1 MTVRLDDVPG
11 FQRDAAGSAVLT
23 GPALSLFRR
32 IDRDLAS
39 LGEEL
44 GAQPMASPS
53 LLPVEELKRIDY
65 FTSFPHLVC
74 FPASPRSDDAVLESF
89 RQANGPASE
98 STSITLGPL
107 SDVRTVLAPAACYGV
122 YPALRD
128 RSIRRGGEVY
138 DVKST
143 CFRREKETFP
153 LRRQATFTMR
163 EAVYAGDLEG
173 ARAHLERAR
182 ERVLALAEHY
192 GLRVTV
198 ETATDPFFDP
208 ARSARFAHQ
217 KLFPT
222 KFEFKVGDLAIG
234 SLNLHRNYF
243 GEAFRIV
250 HDGIPASTACV
261 AYGIERWLAVVID
274 AHGANPA
281 HWPSGAT
288 T

>member
-32 IDRDLAS
+32 IDGDLAA
-39 LGEEL
+39 LDVAL
-44 GAQPMASPS
+44 GAEPMALPS

-74 FPASPRSDDAVLESF
+74 FPTSPRDEEVVLEAF
-89 RQANGPASE
+89 RRANGPTSE
-98 STSITLGPL
+98 SASIALGPI

-128 RSIRRGGEVY
+128 RPLRRGGKIY
-138 DVKST
+138 DVRST
-143 CFRREKETFP
+143 CFRREKETTP

-182 ERVLALAEHY
+182 ERVLALADHY
-192 GLRVTV
+192 GLRVSV
-198 ETATDPFFDP
+198 EAATDPFFDP
-208 ARSARFAHQ
+208 ARSARYAHQ

-243 GEAFRIV
+243 GEAFRIT
-250 HDGIPASTACV
+250 HEGAPASTACV
-261 AYGIERWLAVVID
+261 AYGIERWLAVVLD
-274 AHGANPA
+274 AHGTDPAN
-281 HWPSGAT
+281 WPTGAT
-288 T
+288 A